1 MSQVPEKGKPA
12 LELEIPPKRLC
23 LGVLL
28 YGSWAALWIGLS
40 DVVVDAMFAGSP
52 WHERVGALQ
61 GWGFVVLGGGLLCA
75 WLRWQRRARD
85 HRELEGLVEE
95 RSRQAAEACAR
106 AEAAQRAKSAFLA
119 NMSHEIR
126 TPLNAIIGL
135 SELLRRADPR
145 PDQTPRLEQVTL
157 AGRHLLALVDDL
169 LDLSKI
175 EAGTLRTEAAD
186 FHLPALLEE
195 VCALV
200 AEPARDKGLV
210 LEIDA
215 AGVPAWVHGDP
226 ARLRQALLSYAVNA
240 VKFTQRG
247 FVSIRARLVDELD
260 GLLLRFEVQDSGIG
274 IEPQRQQGLFG
285 AFEQVDSSTTRVYGG
300 TGLGLVLTQRLARLM
315 GGDVGLRSAPG
326 VGSTFWFTV
335 RLRRAQAAPV
345 AEPPSEE
352 DAAQALGA
360 RHAGV
365 RVLLVEDNPV
375 NREVATA
382 MLEVVGLSVDCAA
395 DGLEAVDKARAG
407 RYALVLMDLQ
417 MPRMDGLDA
426 TRALR
431 ALPGWGEVPV
441 LALTAN
447 ASEEDREACL
457 AAGMNGFIP
466 KPVETATLYR
476 VLLQG
481 LERKEAAGP
490 A

>member
-1 MSQVPEKGKPA
+1 
-12 LELEIPPKRLC
+12 
-23 LGVLL
+23 
-28 YGSWAALWIGLS
+28 
-40 DVVVDAMFAGSP
+40 
-52 WHERVGALQ
+52 
-61 GWGFVVLGGGLLCA
+61 
-75 WLRWQRRARD
+75 
-85 HRELEGLVEE
+85 
-95 RSRQAAEACAR
+95 
-106 AEAAQRAKSAFLA
+106 
-119 NMSHEIR
+119 
-126 TPLNAIIGL
+126 
-135 SELLRRADPR
+135 
-145 PDQTPRLEQVTL
+145 
-157 AGRHLLALVDDL
+157 
-169 LDLSKI
+169 
-175 EAGTLRTEAAD
+175 
-186 FHLPALLEE
+186 
-195 VCALV
+195 
-200 AEPARDKGLV
+200 
-210 LEIDA
+210 
-215 AGVPAWVHGDP
+215 
-226 ARLRQALLSYAVNA
+226 
-240 VKFTQRG
+240 
-247 FVSIRARLVDELD
+247 
-260 GLLLRFEVQDSGIG
+260 
-274 IEPQRQQGLFG
+274 
-285 AFEQVDSSTTRVYGG
+285 
-300 TGLGLVLTQRLARLM
+300 
-315 GGDVGLRSAPG
+315 
-326 VGSTFWFTV
+326 V

-382 MLEVVGLSVDCAA
+382 MLEAVGLSVDCAA

-447 ASEEDREACL
+447 ASEDDREACL

-476 VLLQG
+476 MLLQG